1 MMLMFRLG
9 RPDVLP
15 IDDLGIRKG
24 AQRVDGLDEMLKPK
38 QLAERG
44 ECWAPYRSYA
54 GFYLWRIAD
63 AAVQAK
69 APTPRSQG

>member
-24 AQRVDGLDEMLKPK
+24 AQAVDRSDAMPTPRE
-38 QLAERG
+38 LAARG
-44 ECWAPYRSYA
+44 ERWGPYRTYA
-54 GFYLWRIAD
+54 SLYLWRIAD
-63 AAVQAK
+63 AAAGQARPV
-69 APTPRSQG
+69 ARSQE